1 MSDNVLL
8 MGQGAIRATD
18 SNSLLRLYDSA
29 HAIFNNSAMQ
39 QEREKAGRA
48 IERIA
53 KELKRRKI
61 SM

>member
-8 MGQGAIRATD
+8 IGQGAIRATD

-29 HAIFNNSAMQ
+29 QAIFNNSSLQ

-53 KELKRRKI
+53 KELMRREI
-61 SM
+61 ST

>member
-8 MGQGAIRATD
+8 IGQGAIRATD

-29 HAIFNNSAMQ
+29 QAIFNNSPLQ

-61 SM
+61 ST